1 MIAPGWRVAR
11 AEAERVRRLLR
22 DRGLLRSDLNVVHEG
37 DSVVFPIA
45 SAPVS
50 AIDAGELVSREFSPY
65 GARGPRTYAEL
76 VDIPEELRAM
86 LPRSYDVVGDVVL
99 LRLPEELV
107 PHSATIGAAL
117 LRFVPGARVVGRDE
131 GVHGPARQRRLVEIA
146 GGGGWATQHRENG
159 LTIEVDLGAAYFSPR
174 LAREHA
180 RVARSVV
187 RGARVLDLCCG
198 VGPFA
203 LAIAHEHRAR
213 EVVAVDSNPAAIA
226 LLRRN
231 LARLGFAD
239 RVRPVEADVGAF
251 LASAGLA
258 RHAILNL
265 PHEGIKYLSSV
276 GNVVEP
282 GGSIDY
288 YEITDRSAWSTRPS
302 ELLAHLVPGGSWQL
316 SARHVVHAYSPRAD
330 LVAYTFSRGPA

>member
-1 MIAPGWRVAR
+1 MIAPGWRVPR
-11 AEAERVRRLLR
+11 GDAERVRRLLR
-22 DRGLLRSDLNVVHEG
+22 ERGLLRSDLSVVHEG
-37 DSVVFPIA
+37 DSVVFPITGP
-45 SAPVS
+45 PVS
-50 AIDAGELVSREFSPY
+50 AIDAGELVSTEFSAY

-76 VDIPEELRAM
+76 VDVPAELRTL

-99 LRLPEELV
+99 IRVPEELV
-107 PHSATIGAAL
+107 PYSATIGAAL

-146 GGGGWATQHRENG
+146 GSGGWATHHRENG
-159 LTIEVDLGAAYFSPR
+159 LTLEVDLGVAYFSPR

-180 RVARSVV
+180 RVARAVP
-187 RGARVLDLCCG
+187 RGARALDLCCG

-203 LAIAHEHRAR
+203 LAIAHAGRAR
-213 EVVAVDSNPAAIA
+213 EVVAVDSNPAAIE
-226 LLRRN
+226 LLQRN
-231 LARLGFAD
+231 VARLGLAG
-239 RVRPVEADVGAF
+239 RVRAVEADVGAF

-288 YEITDRSAWSTRPS
+288 YEITDRSAWSTRPA
-302 ELLAHLVPGGSWQL
+302 ELLALMERGPWQL
-316 SARHVVHAYSPRAD
+316 SARHVVHAYSPRSD
-330 LVAYTFSRGPA
+330 LVAYTISRGPA